1 MLANI
6 LIWNGIMIFIASFI
20 MLGKWSIEKEEV
32 WDVWDSYKD
41 RIKILNIKIII
52 SAIVFFISLNMI
64 IIGANLK

>member
-20 MLGKWSIEKEEV
+20 MLGKWSIEKE
-32 WDVWDSYKD
+32 DVWDSCKD
-41 RIKILNIKIII
+41 RIKINIKIIV
-52 SAIVFFISLNMI
+52 SAIVFFTSLNMI